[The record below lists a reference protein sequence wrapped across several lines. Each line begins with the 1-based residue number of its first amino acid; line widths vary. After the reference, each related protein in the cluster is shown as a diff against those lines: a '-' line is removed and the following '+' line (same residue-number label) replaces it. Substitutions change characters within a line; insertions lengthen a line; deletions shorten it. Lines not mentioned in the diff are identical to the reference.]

1 MIKSKSIFTG
11 LACIIGAFSGYSQ
24 TTLDFQ
30 LNHKFNGAD
39 LQYGTVYELEGNAV
53 EFTRVQY
60 YLSGFE
66 LTHDGGQTL
75 NMPDTYVL
83 ASGNVSSYSLGQ
95 ENVTTVE
102 GISFDL
108 GVDAA
113 RNGMGTSNW
122 PPGHPL
128 AAQTPSMDWSWP
140 SGYFFWVIEGR
151 VDDTGDGIPNKV
163 FEFHSLGDHLL
174 RDVDPF
180 SGWSLT
186 GSTIT
191 IELYVN
197 VADWLVGIDLAS
209 VGISHNGG
217 PNNVAV
223 ADNTNPQTVFTTDAP
238 LGVNDITSN
247 PNSIYADY
255 TMAYAPTIYYDLATN
270 NPVDIRVVD
279 MKGAVV
285 LEADAQ
291 QPEGNY
297 FIRKELPDG
306 AYLIRFSND
315 QINEQFRFVVTN

>member
-1 MIKSKSIFTG
+1 MNMKTIISTLAFMTG
-11 LACIIGAFSGYSQ
+11 LLSLNAQ
-24 TTLDFQ
+24 TTLELQ

-39 LQYGTVYELEGNAV
+39 FQYGTVYELEGNAV

-83 ASGNVSSYSLGQ
+83 ASGNISSYSLGQ

-102 GISFDL
+102 GVSFDL
-108 GVDAA
+108 GVDAV
-113 RNGMGTSNW
+113 RNGMGTTYW
-122 PPGHPL
+122 PNGHPL
-128 AAQTPSMDWSWP
+128 TAQTPSMDWSWP

-151 VDDTGDGIPNKV
+151 VDDTGDGVPNKI
-163 FEFHSLGDHLL
+163 FEFHALGDHLL

-180 SGWSLT
+180 TGWSLS
-186 GSTIT
+186 GSTVT
-191 IELYVN
+191 IDLYVN
-197 VADWLVGIDLAS
+197 IADWLLGIDLAS

-217 PNNVAV
+217 QNNVAV

-238 LGVNDITSN
+238 LGINDVFVN

-255 TMAYAPTIYYDLATN
+255 TMAYAPTIYYDLATTD
-270 NPVDIRVVD
+270 PVDIRVVD
-279 MKGAVV
+279 MTGAVV

-306 AYLIRFSND
+306 AYFIRFSNGAL
-315 QINEQFRFVVTN
+315 NEQFRFVVRN